1 MNESRR
7 ILNQKISIEKIETV
21 LDILDKLPDKP
32 QQKLSVEE
40 KLLTIRHKIKLCL
53 RRGYSVEE
61 ISLVLKQQGIDVTS
75 QQLKKWNESF
85 SVKSKC

>member
-61 ISLVLKQQGIDVTS
+61 ISLVLKQQG
-75 QQLKKWNESF
+75 
-85 SVKSKC
+85 